1 MKRFALLLALCVVV
15 GPPAVAGPTWTP
27 QTHQFFDF
35 LPGDFVGD
43 PDFRPGQSPYYGAD
57 IYVYKVNAT
66 VDENPFGTP
75 YTFVQVDTNYD
86 DGVDVI
92 GGYNAAGDFF
102 HSYEILVGSG
112 MYIPNSRV
120 PNPIKNI
127 WVEIRYDPDLVDSWI
142 TFPEDGYQYDEVS
155 RTDTEVGGGWWVTQ
169 IEWQVRPNPPAES
182 LWFRFLD
189 NGTKVDYIEVYTQC
203 IPAPGAIIL
212 TALGTGLVGWL
223 RRQRAV

>member
-15 GPPAVAGPTWTP
+15 GPPAIAGPTWTP
-27 QTHQFFDF
+27 QTYQLFDF
-35 LPGDFVGD
+35 LPGDFVGS
-43 PDFRPGQSPYYGAD
+43 PEILPGGGPFGTAS
-57 IYVYKVNAT
+57 YVYKVNAT

-75 YTFVQVDTNYD
+75 WTFVEVDDNYD
-86 DGVDVI
+86 NGTSVI
-92 GGYNAAGDFF
+92 GGYNAAGGFF

-112 MYIPNSRV
+112 MYIPNSGV

-142 TFPEDGYQYDEVS
+142 TFPQAGYQYDEVS
-155 RTDTEVGGGWWVTQ
+155 RTDTEVGGGWWVTE
-169 IEWQVRPNPPAES
+169 IEWQIRPNPPEES
-182 LWFRFLD
+182 LWFKFVD
-189 NGTKVDYIEVYTQC
+189 NGTKLDYIKVYTQC

-223 RRQRAV
+223 RRRRTL